1 MGDEMTITRIEQLLQ
16 ETGSNTD
23 KLIIGLKDQT
33 LQWDDRMWTVKVKNI
48 QLDDHGNPIG
58 TAEVAGLVTRVTL
71 HRHLYGQPLHY
82 WVDNSDNPPPEDK
95 P

>member
-1 MGDEMTITRIEQLLQ
+1 MTIVQIEQLLR
-16 ETGSNTD
+16 ETDSDTD

-33 LQWDDRMWTVKVKNI
+33 LQWDDRKWTVEVKNI

-58 TAEVAGLVTRVTL
+58 TAEVAGLVTRVIL

-82 WVDNSDNPPPEDK
+82 WLDNSDNPPPEDK